1 MMEKERDTR
10 KLKQCDKVKMT
21 ALAMIMKQA
30 GYPYSR
36 SAELFGVGTPVLSR
50 WGSTLY
56 RDESVQMYAKLINA
70 NKGRGR
76 DATSVTPL
84 RRRKGKEV
92 TVYLSGA
99 ITGLK
104 TSVVAKEFGEA
115 EARLELLGFSVV
127 NPLSNGL
134 SEKHSWEEHMRADI
148 ALMLDCDAIYIVNNI
163 VTSKGAKLEL
173 SIARALGYAEVCY
186 LWSDDKI
193 RDVLNA
199 LRD

>member
-10 KLKQCDKVKMT
+10 KLKQCDKVKLT

-56 RDESVQMYAKLINA
+56 RDESMQLYTKLINA
-70 NKGRGR
+70 NRGR
-76 DATSVTPL
+76 SSEAASEAPR
-84 RRRKGKEV
+84 RRRKSKEV

-104 TSVVAKEFGEA
+104 TSVVAKEFSEA

-134 SEKHSWEEHMRADI
+134 SEKHSWGEHMRADI
-148 ALMLDCDAIYIVNNI
+148 ALMLDCEAIYIVNNI

-173 SIARALGYAEVCY
+173 SIAGALGYAEVSY

-193 RDVLNA
+193 RDVLKA
-199 LRD
+199 LRV